1 MHNIYILNQ
10 FLKDDLSAKET
21 YQQTADKLR
30 EDAGLGEARSLM
42 PIYKNDIDAVFSQ
55 ALMRRLGETPCDD
68 TGTRGT

>member
-10 FLKDDLSAKET
+10 FLKDDLSARET

-30 EDAGLGEARSLM
+30 EDAVLREARSLM

-55 ALMRRLGETPCDD
+55 ALMRRLRETPCDD
-68 TGTRGT
+68 TGARGT